1 MRTHPCV
8 RLFCIIDTL
17 TSASVL
23 PGIEVIIEELVKRV
37 VFIGHDHL
45 GNMSSY
51 APLRGL
57 FEHHVWWVGH
67 NKSRPRFFENQRICA
82 TIGQSHRRLL

>member
-23 PGIEVIIEELVKRV
+23 PGIEVIIEEFRRSV
-37 VFIGHDHL
+37 VSAGHDL
-45 GNMSSY
+45 MGNMSSY
-51 APLRGL
+51 AALR
-57 FEHHVWWVGH
+57 V
-67 NKSRPRFFENQRICA
+67 R
-82 TIGQSHRRLL
+82 RRLFDLD